1 MSGMIPRL
9 TILTAVLLYV
19 PVALT
24 QDSAAPGVESA
35 PPDASREAATP
46 ATGEEPLTAP
56 PPEPG
61 TATGP
66 SPDTFKPSE
75 EISEDLSVSFP
86 VDI

>member
-1 MSGMIPRL
+1 MSSMNLHL
-9 TILTAVLLYV
+9 TILTAVLLYL
-19 PVALT
+19 PVAT
-24 QDSAAPGVESA
+24 AQDGAATGVDAAPTAGSIEE
-35 PPDASREAATP
+35 PTP
-46 ATGEEPLTAP
+46 TNGEEPLTAP